1 MADVSKIQLPNGT
14 SVNIK
19 DARIPSATSSDEGKV
34 VMVNSSGQLV
44 ITALPIYNGAVMDD
58 ANGGSF

>member
-44 ITALPIYNGAVMDD
+44 ITALPIYDGTVVT
-58 ANGGSF
+58 S

>member
-44 ITALPIYNGAVMDD
+44 ITALPVYDGTVVT
-58 ANGGSF
+58 S